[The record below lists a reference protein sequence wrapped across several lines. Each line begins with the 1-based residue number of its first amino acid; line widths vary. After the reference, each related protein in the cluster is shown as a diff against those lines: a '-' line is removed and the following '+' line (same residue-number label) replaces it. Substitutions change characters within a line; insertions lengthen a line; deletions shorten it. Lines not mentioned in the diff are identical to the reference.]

1 MPARG
6 RGKDVMA
13 ESNDATR
20 ISGEKGK
27 FKYSAPLGRRALLI
41 IVSRK
46 DFGRT
51 HVIDEP
57 GVVLG
62 RQSDCELVIADPLLS
77 RRHCMVTAD
86 EAGEYFIED
95 LNSTNSTTLNS
106 RKLKGKTKLQFGD
119 RIVIG
124 NTILRFYHEEELDRK

>member
-1 MPARG
+1 
-6 RGKDVMA
+6 MA
-13 ESNDATR
+13 QSNDATQ
-20 ISGEKGK
+20 IGGEKGK
-27 FKYSAPLGRRALLI
+27 FKYSAPLGRKALLI
-41 IVSRK
+41 IVSRQ

-62 RQSDCELVIADPLLS
+62 RQSDCEFVIADPLLS
-77 RRHCMVTAD
+77 RRHCMITAD

-95 LNSTNSTTLNS
+95 LNSTNATTLNS
-106 RKLKGKTKLQFGD
+106 RKLKAKTRLQFGD

-124 NTILRFYHEEELDRK
+124 NTILRFYIEEELDRK